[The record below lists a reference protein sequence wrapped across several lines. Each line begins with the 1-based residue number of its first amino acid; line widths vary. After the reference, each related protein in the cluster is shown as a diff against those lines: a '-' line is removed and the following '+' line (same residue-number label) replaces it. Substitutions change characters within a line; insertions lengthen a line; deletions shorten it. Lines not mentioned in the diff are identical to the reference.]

1 MFYEFI
7 RLKMLFVIITCLN
20 INNLDN
26 FMINL
31 VISVLAGYWAGIKDQ
46 WFQIKEKLANYHLGK
61 KKVAKKKPAISRF
74 VKISSLLGFFFIKTS
89 T

>member
-1 MFYEFI
+1 
-7 RLKMLFVIITCLN
+7 
-20 INNLDN
+20 
-26 FMINL
+26 MINL

-46 WFQIKEKLANYHLGK
+46 WFQIKEKLANYHLEKK